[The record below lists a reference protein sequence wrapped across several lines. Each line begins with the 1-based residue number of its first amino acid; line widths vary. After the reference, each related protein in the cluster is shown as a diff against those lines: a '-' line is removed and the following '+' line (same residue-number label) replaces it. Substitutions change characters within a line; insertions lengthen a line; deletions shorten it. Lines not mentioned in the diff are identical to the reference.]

1 MIDFI
6 RVIYPTDCMNTEK
19 EIKLEKPEFTLGD
32 VVWVI
37 TKCPKKITECVV
49 DSIRYDTFLG
59 KKRVT
64 YTVLRKDNYEK
75 TDYFQGDVYDSYETA
90 LTSIRNWE
98 RSRLEN
104 LLKDLEI
111 SEDKI
116 KKGLDII
123 FSEDENELDS
133 EDFKELPQG
142 DEILTIPEHT
152 SFWKSIWEGSKAVW
166 EGK

>member
-1 MIDFI
+1 MD
-6 RVIYPTDCMNTEK
+6 TEK
-19 EIKLEKPEFTLGD
+19 ELDNIEKLEKPKFTLGD
-32 VVWVI
+32 TVWVI
-37 TKCPKKITECVV
+37 EKFSKIVATECVI
-49 DSIRYDTFLG
+49 DAIHYENYQGIKT
-59 KKRVT
+59 VT

-75 TDYFQGDVYDSYETA
+75 TDYFQQSVYASYEAA

-98 RSRLEN
+98 RSRLEAR
-104 LLKDLEI
+104 LKDIDI

-123 FSEDENELDS
+123 FSEDENELDN
-133 EDFKELPQG
+133 EDFKELPQS
-142 DEILTIPEHT
+142 DETLAIPEHT